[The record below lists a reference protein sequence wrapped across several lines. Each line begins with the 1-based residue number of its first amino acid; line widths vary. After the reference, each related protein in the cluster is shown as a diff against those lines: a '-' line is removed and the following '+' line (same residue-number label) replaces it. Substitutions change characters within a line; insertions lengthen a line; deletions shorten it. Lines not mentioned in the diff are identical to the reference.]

1 MWIILLEKIILKLI
15 NKLETE
21 NILRIM
27 YSKLNRVDL
36 FNFYSLIDDILYQ
49 QNFDFFDKLIL
60 VVNVSKISPEVMI
73 GMLRTSFIYRKKL
86 KNWEIF
92 KIQCLEELTFRNI
105 DNKLLID
112 FNTK

>member
-60 VVNVSKISPEVMI
+60 VVNVSKISPAVMI

-92 KIQCLEELTFRNI
+92 KIQCLEELTFRNV

>member
-1 MWIILLEKIILKLI
+1 MKLI

-27 YSKLNRVDL
+27 YSKFNRVDL

-112 FNTK
+112 FNIK

>member
-1 MWIILLEKIILKLI
+1 MKLI

-73 GMLRTSFIYRKKL
+73 GMLRTSFIYRKNF

-92 KIQCLEELTFRNI
+92 KIQCLEELTSRNI
-105 DNKLLID
+105 YNKLLID
-112 FNTK
+112 FNTKWWDSLWYF